1 MNDIPRRKLQEIVTR
16 YGREVLLDPR
26 RCRALL
32 LDFCGEYK
40 GEINLLEMA
49 LREDVVRDYEASSP
63 HLPQALVLAR
73 LSQRLRDAYYLPEDA
88 ARWAVEACVSALAGA
103 PPAPEDRVFASQ
115 VAATV
120 MVRDWLGSVDAWREI
135 GSTPGR
141 VLVAGDVEV
150 GVSARPDASTPDVLS
165 ELAADV
171 AAFGPVQQLDLSYGA
186 FTDDALSSLAQID
199 GLLRLNLS
207 RTTVSDAGLC
217 GLAEHHP
224 QLLDLD
230 LWGCPHVS
238 DAGIMCLRALSQIER
253 LELGRCG
260 RVTDR
265 AVEVVAELP
274 HLGSL
279 GLSGTAVEDPGLA
292 LLRGQSLLR
301 QLNLADTQITGT
313 GLAQL
318 ADLPQLWS
326 LNLSGCVGL
335 HAGSL
340 AALRGF
346 AQLTSLNLSGC
357 GMVTDQALIHL
368 RPLRG
373 LADLGLAGLNITDTG
388 LLYLVDLP
396 TLSSLDLSWTQV
408 GDPGLARL
416 ATMRG
421 LHDLT
426 LTGTHVTDAGL
437 AHLRSLPGL
446 EYLDLADTSVT
457 DAGLRVLG
465 GLTTLEVLDLEG
477 VRVHDAGLV
486 HLGTLPHLRQLF
498 LGRTSVTDQGL
509 ELLQRIS
516 SVRRV
521 DLTMCRNVT
530 HAGVERL
537 EEAGIAVSR

>member
-1 MNDIPRRKLQEIVTR
+1 MNDVPRRKLQEIVSR
-16 YGREVLLDPR
+16 YGREVLYDPR

-49 LREDVVRDYEASSP
+49 LREDVVRDYESSSL

-88 ARWAVEACVSALAGA
+88 ARWAVEACVSALDGA
-103 PPAPEDRVFASQ
+103 SPAQEDRVFVSQ
-115 VAATV
+115 VPATV
-120 MVRDWLGSVDAWREI
+120 MARDWLGAADAWQEI
-135 GSTPGR
+135 GTTPGR

-150 GVSARPDASTPDVLS
+150 GLSARPDASAPDVLS
-165 ELAADV
+165 ALAADI

-186 FTDDALSSLAQID
+186 VTDDALSSLAQVD

-217 GLAEHHP
+217 ALAKEHP
-224 QLLDLD
+224 QLLELN
-230 LWGCPHVS
+230 LWGCSSVS
-238 DAGIMCLRALSQIER
+238 DAGVVCLAELTQLER
-253 LELGRCG
+253 LELGRCD

-265 AVEVVAELP
+265 GLEVVAGLS

-279 GLSGTAVEDPGLA
+279 GLSGTAVEDAGLA
-292 LLRGQSLLR
+292 VLSGLRLLR
-301 QLNLADTQITGT
+301 QLNLADTQVTGS
-313 GLAQL
+313 GLVAL
-318 ADLPQLWS
+318 AGLPQLWS
-326 LNLSGCVGL
+326 LNLSGCVRL
-335 HAGSL
+335 HAETL

-346 AQLTSLNLSGC
+346 AQLTSLNVSGC
-357 GMVTDQALIHL
+357 GLVTDQALIHL

-373 LADLGLAGLNITDTG
+373 LAELGLAGLNVTDTG

-396 TLSSLDLSWTQV
+396 TLSTLDLSWTQV

-437 AHLRSLPGL
+437 VHLRSLPGL
-446 EYLDLADTSVT
+446 EYLDLADTGVS

-465 GLTTLEVLDLEG
+465 SLTTLEVLDLEG

-486 HLGTLPHLRQLF
+486 HLGTLPHLRRLF

-516 SVRRV
+516 SVRQV

-530 HAGVERL
+530 QAGVERL
-537 EEAGIAVSR
+537 EEAGIAVSL